1 VKVGLVLGGGGV
13 MGGAWITGALEAFAR
28 ETGWFPGSADY
39 VVGTSAGAMM
49 GSLVA
54 CGVPAWFMVAHSA
67 GEVFDGLLDSRGQP
81 VSGADRSAGAVF
93 RLERGWPRLG
103 PSSLRLAMGG
113 RSLAARLAGLGP
125 EGWISTAPLKE
136 IVRRAVPSGWAP
148 HANLWITACDYDSGE
163 RVVFGRKGSPRADLA
178 DAVAASCAIPSFY
191 RPVRIDGRRYVDGG
205 LHSASNLDL
214 LSGLSLDLVI
224 CLNPLSTLR
233 RDPGPFLHVRVWDW
247 IRRGAVRS
255 VRREAAALRREG
267 VPVLLLEPT
276 ARDLDVMG
284 LNFMSRRRR
293 HDVIRTAIDTVA
305 RQLHRARAQELL
317 AKLPRSPQAKV
328 RRPAGAPST
337 WDAQVLRA

>member
-1 VKVGLVLGGGGV
+1 

-28 ETGWFPGSADY
+28 ETGWFPGSADHI
-39 VVGTSAGAMM
+39 VGTSAGAMM

-54 CGVPAWFMVAHSA
+54 CGVPPWFMVAHSA

-93 RLERGWPRLG
+93 RLERTWPRLG
-103 PSSLRLAMGG
+103 PASLRLALDG

-125 EGWISTAPLKE
+125 EGWISTEPLKE

-148 HANLWITACDYDSGE
+148 HPNLWVTACDYDTGE
-163 RVVFGRKGSPRADLA
+163 RVVFGRAGAPHADLA

-191 RPVRIDGRRYVDGG
+191 RPVRIGGRRYVDGG

-214 LSGLSLDLVI
+214 LSGQGLDLVI
-224 CLNPLSTLR
+224 CLNPLSTQR

-247 IRRGAVRS
+247 IRSGAVRS
-255 VRREAAALRREG
+255 VRREAAGLRAEG
-267 VPVLLLEPT
+267 VPVLLVEPT
-276 ARDLDVMG
+276 KRDLEVMG
-284 LNFMSRRRR
+284 VNFMSRRRR

-305 RQLHRARAQELL
+305 RQLRRPRARELL
-317 AKLPRSPQAKV
+317 RGLPEGPEAKV
-328 RRPAGAPST
+328 RRPLGEPST
-337 WDAQVLRA
+337 WDAEVLRA